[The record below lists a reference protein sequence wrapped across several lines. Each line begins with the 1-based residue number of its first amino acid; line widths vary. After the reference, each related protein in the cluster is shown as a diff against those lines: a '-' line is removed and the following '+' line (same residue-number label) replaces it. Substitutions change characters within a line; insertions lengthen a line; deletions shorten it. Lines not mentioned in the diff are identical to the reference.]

1 MIGIPSASRNILCS
15 SAYATEVGARSW
27 LKSGEGMR
35 MLAKCAAWPASCISV
50 VSPVSPE
57 PTAHR
62 HGAARAHERRA
73 GAESERIGS
82 SGARDARRGGLAA
95 GSARLVKCVTVGC
108 QLPSALTHA
117 GCGLRAAAGGAG
129 VGRCAQPAEGGRGRR
144 SGGGGG
150 GAGAGAGAGAPVAEA
165 VGVLALAV
173 EQVEVHR
180 GALVRDAERGEG
192 AAPLLEGKVRVELLG
207 YVAAAPRHACTRA
220 REQHA
225 RREAARLRFEPPRSA
240 SYAIRKPV
248 FHGSSA
254 ATPLSCSSAA
264 RAATIS
270 GRVPCSSESRISK
283 RATWYRRP
291 WRG

>member
-62 HGAARAHERRA
+62 HRAAQARERRA

-129 VGRCAQPAEGGRGRR
+129 VGRCAQPADGRARPPLRGRWWGRGRGRGRASGRSRWSTCPCGRAGRGSSRRPRTRCRARRR
-144 SGGGGG
+144 SGPTARHSSRRESTGR
-150 GAGAGAGAGAPVAEA
+150 ASWSRRRCAEA
-165 VGVLALAV
+165 RM
-173 EQVEVHR
+173 H
-180 GALVRDAERGEG
+180 
-192 AAPLLEGKVRVELLG
+192 P
-207 YVAAAPRHACTRA
+207 
-220 REQHA
+220 
-225 RREAARLRFEPPRSA
+225 SA
-240 SYAIRKPV
+240 
-248 FHGSSA
+248 
-254 ATPLSCSSAA
+254 
-264 RAATIS
+264 
-270 GRVPCSSESRISK
+270 
-283 RATWYRRP
+283 
-291 WRG
+291 